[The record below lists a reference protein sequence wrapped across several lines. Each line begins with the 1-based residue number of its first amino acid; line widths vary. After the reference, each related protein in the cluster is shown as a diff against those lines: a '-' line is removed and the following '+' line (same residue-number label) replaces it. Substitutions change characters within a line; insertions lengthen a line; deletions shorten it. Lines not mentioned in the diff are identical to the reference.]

1 MKEHEK
7 QELQLK
13 QILERIEA
21 LRHHKFSQVLQN
33 QQKWLA
39 QLKIGGDELV
49 VVMAELMQLS
59 IKEIRKLEQY
69 MLKFDDYYKDVLKTV
84 QLIALSDACT
94 VFFSDLSLNVKAYL
108 NDSLNQE
115 DDYYRELLNAKYRVR
130 MNKLSLNLKLQLIRQ
145 LKQSREPNETQRGL

>member
-1 MKEHEK
+1 
-7 QELQLK
+7 
-13 QILERIEA
+13 
-21 LRHHKFSQVLQN
+21 
-33 QQKWLA
+33 
-39 QLKIGGDELV
+39 
-49 VVMAELMQLS
+49 MQLS

-130 MNKLSLNLKLQLIRQ
+130 MNKLSLNLKL
-145 LKQSREPNETQRGL
+145 